1 MKIKTKM
8 SHHLTPVRMT
18 ITKKTTSNKCQR
30 GCGEKGTLVHYQ
42 WPLWKTIWRFLK
54 KLKTE
59 LPHDLVIPLFHIY
72 PKKTKT
78 LIQKDTCTPM
88 FIAALFATAKIWKQ
102 PILSITEEWIKKVW
116 DIYIYTHRHT
126 HICVHTHTY
135 IQWNTTKP

>member
-1 MKIKTKM
+1 MQIKTTVRY
-8 SHHLTPVRMT
+8 HLTPVRMT

-59 LPHDLVIPLFHIY
+59 LSHDLVIPLFHIY

-88 FIAALFATAKIWKQ
+88 LRAALFIRTKIWKQ
-102 PILSITEEWIKKVW
+102 PKCPSRDEWLKKVLYVC
-116 DIYIYTHRHT
+116 INT
-126 HICVHTHTY
+126 HTHTP
-135 IQWNTTKP
+135 WNVSFEKE